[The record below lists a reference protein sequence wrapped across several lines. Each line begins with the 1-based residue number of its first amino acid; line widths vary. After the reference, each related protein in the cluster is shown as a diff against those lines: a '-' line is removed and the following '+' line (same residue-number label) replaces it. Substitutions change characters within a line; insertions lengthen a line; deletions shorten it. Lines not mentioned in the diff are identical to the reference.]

1 MVCRNLYLYPLKSP
15 PSSLCVLWCQAS
27 GRSAKKSSKMEASSK
42 QSWRGKNNPSPHFQN
57 NSVIQFSFLK
67 NYNFFFF
74 FKEKSLRTLILDTK
88 ERKGELCM
96 WKNRM
101 WIPREKSRVEWEEPG
116 LRVRHT
122 WMPSVVHQSCSH
134 VRDWGWEAGR
144 KLAMIIK
151 GDIEASLEGSSVSWL
166 WWSRESSH
174 MIQLHRTKH
183 THTSV
188 CNRLE
193 I

>member
-1 MVCRNLYLYPLKSP
+1 MACRNLYLYPLKSP

-27 GRSAKKSSKMEASSK
+27 GRSAKKIFKNGGKLKPELEG
-42 QSWRGKNNPSPHFQN
+42 GKNNRSPHLQN

-67 NYNFFFF
+67 ITIFFFL
-74 FKEKSLRTLILDTK
+74 KEKSLRTLILDTK

-122 WMPSVVHQSCSH
+122 RVPSVVHQSCSH

-144 KLAMIIK
+144 KLAVIIK
-151 GDIEASLEGSSVSWL
+151 GT
-166 WWSRESSH
+166 SRH
-174 MIQLHRTKH
+174 P
-183 THTSV
+183 
-188 CNRLE
+188 
-193 I
+193 